1 MIKHIV
7 ALLVLTG
14 LSLAAHAAPSLGDAA
29 HGKKLHNANCVACH
43 DDGVYK
49 RKDRRIKSIEGLKG
63 QISGCGHQL
72 KKSLTQ
78 DQINDLVK
86 YLNDTY
92 YKFK

>member
-1 MIKHIV
+1 MIRHIV
-7 ALLVLTG
+7 TLFIATG
-14 LSLAAHAAPSLGDAA
+14 LSLAAHAAPLPGDTA
-29 HGKKLHNANCVACH
+29 HGKKLYKANCVACH
-43 DDGVYK
+43 DDSVYK

-63 QISGCGHQL
+63 QISSCGHQL